1 MTQIEARN
9 ITWDLGRD
17 ITYEVLIE
25 NLGGYESTKSKL
37 RDNGSLHAERLKKAL
52 LEYRRQHNIFE
63 AGDIAVNS
71 RGDESRLLKIWR
83 VDMCAHNSKMSIA
96 DYDAES
102 LGGWSRF
109 HALRHA
115 TDEEIKAGK
124 RLEVS

>member
-1 MTQIEARN
+1 MIQIDARN

-25 NLGGYESTKSKL
+25 NLGGYESAKYKL

-63 AGDIAVNS
+63 VGDKIVFRECSGIGGASDAIDLMTVKSIDAFGVRMTNS
-71 RGDESRLLKIWR
+71 LCPWAIQ
-83 VDMCAHNSKMSIA
+83 I
-96 DYDAES
+96 
-102 LGGWSRF
+102 
-109 HALRHA
+109 RHA

-124 RLEVS
+124 RLEVNQ